1 MLNSKRKAGLSLASK
16 NMLKGRLENAQRVEK
31 LRAQE
36 KWGGGAS
43 LKYYNEKWA
52 KPPELLLK
60 RAMC

>member
-36 KWGGGAS
+36 KWGGGGFS
-43 LKYYNEKWA
+43 KILQ
-52 KPPELLLK
+52 
-60 RAMC
+60 